1 MKLTT
6 LLAAGAMLVTASVAA
21 KEYQIN
27 HTDQLKSLND
37 AQNEA
42 VWQQAEVLTDF
53 IYPWEKE
60 TPPKT
65 DFRALWSDDA
75 LYFRF
80 IADDKDIQLGDNA
93 NKDQAVLDS
102 DRVELFFA
110 TSPEL
115 KPYYTAEMDPKGRTF
130 DAKANYYR
138 EVDPSW
144 NWETLQTV
152 GEMTPNGYVLTGKID
167 LDEFTRLNLWQD
179 KDKQTLMCAILR
191 GEFSAGEEKQVRKW
205 ISWIKPDSV
214 KPDFHIPSAFGTCK
228 FVK

>member
-6 LLAAGAMLVTASVAA
+6 FLAAGVMLVSASVMA

-27 HTDQLKSLND
+27 HTQQIKSLND
-37 AQNEA
+37 AQKSA
-42 VWQQAEVLTDF
+42 VWEQAEVLTDF
-53 IYPWEKE
+53 TYPWEKE

-80 IADDKDIQLGDNA
+80 IADDKDIQLGNNSD
-93 NKDQAVLDS
+93 KDQAVLDS

-130 DAKANYYR
+130 DAQAHFYR

-144 NWETLQTV
+144 NWQTLKTV
-152 GEMTPNGYVLTGKID
+152 GEITPEGYVLTGKID
-167 LDEFTRLNLWQD
+167 LDEFTNLNLWQD
-179 KDKQTLMCAILR
+179 SDKKTLLCAILR
-191 GEFSAGEEKQVRKW
+191 GEFSEGSPKQVRKW

-214 KPDFHIPSAFGTCK
+214 KPDFHIPSAFGHCK
-228 FVK
+228 LVK